1 MVARV
6 DARVGALGLQIT
18 SVETGGRT
26 DGGEDREG
34 CYRENDHAVMGVH
47 KSNWFRMPRDGL
59 S

>member
-34 CYRENDHAVMGVH
+34 CSQRE
-47 KSNWFRMPRDGL
+47 RPRCDGC
-59 S
+59 SQK